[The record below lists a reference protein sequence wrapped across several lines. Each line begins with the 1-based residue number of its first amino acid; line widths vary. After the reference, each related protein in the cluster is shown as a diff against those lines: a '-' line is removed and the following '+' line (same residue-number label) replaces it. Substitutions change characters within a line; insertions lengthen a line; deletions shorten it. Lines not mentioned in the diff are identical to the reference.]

1 MSSLFRNRSSKSPRE
16 LVRSLK
22 TNIAVVSD
30 DESSDKKKDK
40 VSLWY
45 FLNCKNCSTFILL
58 IFNKQKKMFF
68 TI

>member
-40 VSLWY
+40 VSL
-45 FLNCKNCSTFILL
+45 C
-58 IFNKQKKMFF
+58 FF
-68 TI
+68 FFEIIKTAALSFC

>member
-40 VSLWY
+40 VSL
-45 FLNCKNCSTFILL
+45 C
-58 IFNKQKKMFF
+58 FF
-68 TI
+68 FEIIKTAALSFC

>member
-40 VSLWY
+40 VSL
-45 FLNCKNCSTFILL
+45 C
-58 IFNKQKKMFF
+58 FF
-68 TI
+68 EIIKTAALSFC